1 MARAG
6 LDISAVLAAAAEI
19 ADARGVEELTL
30 ATLAQKLEIR
40 SPSLYNHVH
49 GLPGLRRQ
57 LVLYAYAQLKEAL
70 TRAAVGKAED
80 EAIRSVAEAYR
91 AFVHRH
97 PGVYE
102 AAERYADLSDPETN
116 RAAGEIVELLIRVL
130 EPYGLEQEE
139 AVHVIRGLR
148 SMAHGFA
155 TIERSGG
162 FGIPI
167 DLDESYR
174 RLIDAYLS
182 GLHALYRR

>member
-1 MARAG
+1 
-6 LDISAVLAAAAEI
+6 
-19 ADARGVEELTL
+19 
-30 ATLAQKLEIR
+30 
-40 SPSLYNHVH
+40 
-49 GLPGLRRQ
+49 
-57 LVLYAYAQLKEAL
+57 
-70 TRAAVGKAED
+70 
-80 EAIRSVAEAYR
+80 
-91 AFVHRH
+91 
-97 PGVYE
+97 
-102 AAERYADLSDPETN
+102 
-116 RAAGEIVELLIRVL
+116 
-130 EPYGLEQEE
+130 LEQEE